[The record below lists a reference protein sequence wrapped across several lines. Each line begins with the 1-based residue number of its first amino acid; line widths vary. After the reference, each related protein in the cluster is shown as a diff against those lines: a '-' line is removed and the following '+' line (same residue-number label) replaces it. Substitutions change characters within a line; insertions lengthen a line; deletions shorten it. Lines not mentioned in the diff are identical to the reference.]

1 MSKEELLDKIE
12 YLYGRNEYQSL
23 IKACDEV
30 LERDADE
37 PAALNY
43 KAIALHFL
51 ERYDEALE
59 LLDYN
64 IKLHPENP
72 YILNN
77 KALVFIALGKYSE
90 ALEICEEGL
99 KYKDFDWLM
108 INKIEALI
116 HLGREDEAFEFFKSV
131 DIAYYTFEEAL
142 SNCGKI
148 ERDDAFERLN
158 ALLGEEKYG
167 EVLRICDEMEYSERL
182 VDYKVTSLLYLER
195 YDEAVEFLDS
205 AIADFPHNYNFCLIR
220 ARISKSLDDAISSYE
235 AAFEILGSVSN
246 YRLHVN
252 RYVDCLKIKSHNLIE
267 NGKYLDAIGVLEK
280 IGAYRGL
287 DGVI

>member
-12 YLYGRNEYQSL
+12 YLYGKNDYERL

-30 LERDADE
+30 LEIDADE

-64 IKLHPENP
+64 LKLHPKNP
-72 YILNN
+72 YTLNN

-90 ALEICEEGL
+90 ALKLCEEGL
-99 KYKDFDWLM
+99 KYKDFDWLE

-116 HLGREDEAFEFFKSV
+116 HLGREKEAFEFFKSI
-131 DIAYYTFEEAL
+131 DIPYYTFEEAL

-148 ERDDAFERLN
+148 EGDDIFRRLDR
-158 ALLGEEKYG
+158 LLGEEKYD
-167 EVLRICDEMEYSERL
+167 EVLRICDEREYTERL
-182 VDYKVTSLLYLER
+182 VDYKIISLLHLDR
-195 YDEAVEFLDS
+195 YDEAMEFLDK
-205 AIADFPHNYNFCLIR
+205 AIEDYQHNYNFCLVK
-220 ARISKSLDDAISSYE
+220 AMISKNLDEAIDSYE
-235 AAFEILGSVSN
+235 RAFEILGSVSN
-246 YRLHVN
+246 YRLYVN
-252 RYVDCLKIKSHNLIE
+252 RYVECLKIKSHYLIE
-267 NGKYLDAIGVLEK
+267 NEKYSDAINVLEK
-280 IGAYRGL
+280 IGVYRPQSAE
-287 DGVI
+287 I